1 MHEMGVRMA
10 LGATSSDVLR
20 LVMREGLVLTSI
32 GMLLGTVGALF
43 VSRALEGLLYGIS
56 AVDPVSYA
64 IAIPVIA
71 LAAVLGCW
79 RPAAKAASANPVD
92 ALRM

>member
-1 MHEMGVRMA
+1 MGVRMA

-20 LVMREGLVLTSI
+20 LVMREGLLLTGV
-32 GMLLGTVGALF
+32 GMALGTIGALF
-43 VSRALEGLLYGIS
+43 VSRALESLIYGIP

-64 IAIPVIA
+64 IAVPVIA
-71 LAAVLGCW
+71 VAAVLGCW
-79 RPAAKAASANPVD
+79 RPAAKAASASPVD